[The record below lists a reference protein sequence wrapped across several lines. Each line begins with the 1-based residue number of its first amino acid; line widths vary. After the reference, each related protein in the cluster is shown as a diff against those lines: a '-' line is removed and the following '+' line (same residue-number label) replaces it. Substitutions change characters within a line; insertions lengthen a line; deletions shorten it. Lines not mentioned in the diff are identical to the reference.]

1 MVVHRS
7 QSSWFD
13 AVDDA
18 IGRLGEA
25 SGMHDGGEPV
35 GDVHDFVADLASLDV
50 SRPPG
55 STRCSEVSFTA
66 GEVGAFPVS
75 GGTSPGDYFFRAV
88 VAREDGHGVV
98 RNVELVQQVE

>member
-1 MVVHRS
+1 MS

-25 SGMHDGGEPV
+25 SGMHDGGDPV
-35 GDVHDFVADLASLDV
+35 GDVHDFVAHLASLDV

-55 STRCSEVSFTA
+55 STRCCEVSFTA
-66 GEVGAFPVS
+66 GELGAFPVP
-75 GGTSPGDYFFRAV
+75 GGASPGEYFFRAV
-88 VAREDGHGVV
+88 VAREDGHDVV